1 MSYQNLDLD
10 QSSKY
15 DLIIARDRTLDTVIT
30 AQYVDSTGTTQLFDF
45 TFYSGATLQVKSKP
59 ESSVIVLEF
68 STDDGSIELKVGGQ
82 FRLYKL
88 DTDLQMRA
96 GDYYYD
102 MYLSNAT
109 LPKRAFL
116 TGSFKINQNISQ

>member
-45 TFYSGATLQVKSKP
+45 TFYTGATLQVKSKP
-59 ESSVIVLEF
+59 ESTVIVLEF
-68 STDDGSIELKVGGQ
+68 STDDGSIELKTGGQ
-82 FRLYKL
+82 FRLHKL
-88 DTDLQMRA
+88 DSELQMRA
-96 GDYYYD
+96 GEYYYD
-102 MYLSNAT
+102 MYLSNSSM
-109 LPKRAFL
+109 PKRAFL
-116 TGSFKINQNISQ
+116 TGNFKINQNISQ